1 MPRNAKYAIF
11 PIRSDHH
18 VSGSS
23 SSFRIVVA
31 LQLRGRLSNTCRLAT
46 VIQKQTM
53 SAGTFSSAITTRSW
67 WTGQAIFN
75 YRRYSSLNRM
85 SFDYG

>member
-1 MPRNAKYAIF
+1 
-11 PIRSDHH
+11 
-18 VSGSS
+18 
-23 SSFRIVVA
+23 
-31 LQLRGRLSNTCRLAT
+31 
-46 VIQKQTM
+46 M

-67 WTGQAIFN
+67 RTDQAIFN